1 MDSNRFS
8 HLQTAVPMAYEIQ
21 QPKAPAGMDPNGA
34 RVWDLFNI
42 PGITGFTANAIT
54 RDALVLARDGFTA
67 TSGTKLGF
75 AFDFN
80 AAAPADATSFQPV
93 ANWAA
98 VEDGL
103 VTSHSIAVSAVRDLL
118 AAESFDDMERVIL
131 SDRKAYTALM
141 RRAIALVTAG
151 QAVSPAPNA
160 IKFHLMQLLVDASN
174 RIISEAVLRYFAEQH
189 INADPSIQATVIDRL
204 KVSGL
209 SVQDPFG
216 SIGAVYQMVRELGN
230 LPFLVDGWLNRGEVL
245 PDRVTDAIKNE
256 MVNFLRTLN
265 LNTALIQTET
275 NSSGLVVLKDCGFD
289 EYFAGAYQHA
299 LRVNSG
305 QEDPIFQV
313 YNPNYNSAWNLNVDY
328 FDDVEEQS
336 IVPEHIR
343 AAGAL
348 YYCYMMGEVMGL
360 YHVVDYL
367 TLMWARG
374 SLALSQGEAST
385 KLYRYYKRRDDR
397 MTSEERA
404 MTWKQVLNLGDAPTL
419 QNVVSNNEF
428 SSLFDSL
435 LREVVEFMTKT
446 ENFDSGSGNVSS
458 ESIYIS
464 VHAMQGNLS
473 AYMVGK
479 PLADVHELYAQLKD
493 CLDILKCDEIRD
505 QLGGGRNKNI
515 WTVISRVLRD
525 HLHRQ
530 INVSAAKA
538 AAVEVHKLFDFIA
551 RFDYS
556 RRHYAVLRDFL
567 RSTEA
572 FILAQE
578 QLSGAF
584 PSHNPASHDTPV
596 GNGGSKGGDFDDWD

>member
-1 MDSNRFS
+1 MPLSNS
-8 HLQTAVPMAYEIQ
+8 NMYSSTSLLQGKVTTTTNL
-21 QPKAPAGMDPNGA
+21 DPNLQ
-34 RVWDLFNI
+34 RNWDLFLLS
-42 PGITGFTANAIT
+42 GITGF
-54 RDALVLARDGFTA
+54 RV
-67 TSGTKLGF
+67 S
-75 AFDFN
+75 
-80 AAAPADATSFQPV
+80 
-93 ANWAA
+93 
-98 VEDGL
+98 
-103 VTSHSIAVSAVRDLL
+103 AVSSVALTSAREGRPGDIPPKWGYAFNFDPLNPLNTAVYSAYNSSYGYAQVEAELIANYSLVVSEVRDLL
-118 AAESFDDMERVIL
+118 ATETFDDMERMVL
-131 SDRKAYTALM
+131 ADRNSYVALL
-141 RRAIALVTAG
+141 RRAIALVVGSSGTMPSG
-151 QAVSPAPNA
+151 SAV
-160 IKFHLMQLLVDASN
+160 KFHLMQLLGDASN
-174 RIISEAVLRYFAEQH
+174 RYITEVALRYFQDQN
-189 INADPSIQATVIDRL
+189 ITVDPSTQATVIDRL
-204 KVSGL
+204 KTDGVN
-209 SVQDPFG
+209 VQDPF
-216 SIGAVYQMVRELGN
+216 SSVNAVYQMVRALGN
-230 LPFLVDGWLNRGEVL
+230 LPFLVDAWFARGEVRV
-245 PDRVTDAIKNE
+245 DNVTDAIKAE
-256 MVNFLRTLN
+256 MINFLRTLN
-265 LNTALIQTET
+265 LNTDRITTSRVGNAD
-275 NSSGLVVLKDCGFD
+275 VLDDGFD
-289 EYFAGAYQHA
+289 EYFSGAYQHA
-299 LRVNSG
+299 LRVSSG

-313 YNPNYNSAWNLNVDY
+313 YNPNYAGTQWNLDVDY
-328 FDDVEEQS
+328 FDDIEEQS

-343 AAGAL
+343 ASGAL

-397 MTSEERA
+397 MTVEERA

-419 QNVVSNNEF
+419 QNVVSNIEF
-428 SSLFDSL
+428 TTIFDSL
-435 LREVVEFMTKT
+435 LREVVEFMSKT
-446 ENFDSGSGNVSS
+446 EGFDSGSGNVSP

-464 VHAMQGNLS
+464 IHGLQANLS

-538 AAVEVHKLFDFIA
+538 AAVEVHKLFDFIS

-556 RRHYAVLRDFL
+556 RRHYAVLRDFI

-578 QLSGAF
+578 QLGSGF
-584 PSHNPASHDTPV
+584 NTSVVSDSPSAPAN
-596 GNGGSKGGDFDDWD
+596 NGSNGDFDDWD

>member
-1 MDSNRFS
+1 MGNNYNYLSPYDPS
-8 HLQTAVPMAYEIQ
+8 LGIQ
-21 QPKAPAGMDPNGA
+21 NPFRGDNSAA
-34 RVWDLFNI
+34 RGDLFFL
-42 PGITGFTANAIT
+42 PGISTFAVTALT
-54 RDALVLARDGFTA
+54 KDALNLARDGYSNRA
-67 TSGTKLGF
+67 GLKLGY
-75 AFDFN
+75 AFDFD
-80 AAAPADATSFQPV
+80 AAAPTDAGSYALV
-93 ANWAA
+93 ANYQAI
-98 VEDGL
+98 EDGL
-103 VTSHSIAVSAVRDLL
+103 VSNHSILVSGVRDSL
-118 AAESFDDMERVIL
+118 AVESFADLERAVL
-131 SDRKAYTALM
+131 ADRKSYTALL
-141 RRAIALVTAG
+141 RRAIALATGG
-151 QAVSPAPNA
+151 QATAPVPSGV
-160 IKFHLMQLLVDASN
+160 KFHLMQLLSDAAN
-174 RIISEAVLRYFAEQH
+174 RIVSEVVQRYFTDQH
-189 INADPSIQATVIDRL
+189 ITADPSMQASVIDRL
-204 KVSGL
+204 KSTGIN
-209 SVQDPFG
+209 VQDPF
-216 SIGAVYQMVRELGN
+216 SSVALVYQAVRELGN
-230 LPFLVDGWLNRGEVL
+230 LPFLVDSWLNRGEVL
-245 PDRVTDAIKNE
+245 PDKVTDTIKSE
-256 MVNFLRTLN
+256 MVNFIRTLN
-265 LNTALIQTET
+265 LNTVLIQTET
-275 NSSGLVVLKDCGFD
+275 NAAGLVVLKDSAFD

-313 YNPNYNSAWNLNVDY
+313 YNPNYSSAWNLNVDY

-336 IVPEHIR
+336 IVPDHIR

-397 MTSEERA
+397 MTTEERA

-419 QNVVSNNEF
+419 QNVVSNIEF

-446 ENFDSGSGNVSS
+446 ENFDSGSGNVSP

-464 VHAMQGNLS
+464 IHGLQANLS

-525 HLHRQ
+525 HLNRQ
-530 INVSAAKA
+530 INVSSAKA
-538 AAVEVHKLFDFIA
+538 AAVEVHKLFDFLA

-556 RRHYAVLRDFL
+556 KRQYTTLRDFL

-578 QLSGAF
+578 QLTGAF
-584 PSHNPASHDTPV
+584 PSHNPASHETPV
-596 GNGGSKGGDFDDWD
+596 GTGAKGSDFDDWD

>member
-1 MDSNRFS
+1 MAPTNYD
-8 HLQTAVPMAYEIQ
+8 HLLPAPMANLPVM
-21 QPKAPAGMDPNGA
+21 QPKAPSVTDPTGA
-34 RVWDLFNI
+34 RVWDLFNL
-42 PGITGFTANAIT
+42 PGTTGFVVNSIT
-54 RDALVLARDGFTA
+54 RDAINLARDGYTA
-67 TSGTKLGF
+67 TSGVKLGF

-80 AAAPADATSFQPV
+80 AAAPADATAFQPV
-93 ANWAA
+93 ANWQAI
-98 VEDGL
+98 EDGL
-103 VTSHSIAVSAVRDLL
+103 VTQHSLAVNATRDLL
-118 AAESFDDMERVIL
+118 AVESFDDMERAIL
-131 SDRKAYTALM
+131 SDRKAYTALL
-141 RRAIALVTAG
+141 RRAIALVTGG
-151 QAVSPAPNA
+151 QAMSPAPNA
-160 IKFHLMQLLVDASN
+160 IKFHLMQLLADASN
-174 RIISEAVLRYFAEQH
+174 RVISEAVLRYFSDQH
-189 INADPSIQATVIDRL
+189 IAADPSIQANVIDRL
-204 KVSGL
+204 KTSGL
-209 SVQDPFG
+209 NVQDPFG
-216 SIGAVYQMVRELGN
+216 SIAAVYQTVRELGN
-230 LPFLVDGWLNRGEVL
+230 LPFLVEAWFNRGEVM
-245 PDRVTDAIKNE
+245 PGRITDTIKNE
-256 MVNFLRTLN
+256 MVNFLRSLN
-265 LNTALIQTET
+265 LNTNNILTTTDAA
-275 NSSGLVVLKDCGFD
+275 GLVVLSNSNFD

-328 FDDVEEQS
+328 FDDVEEQA
-336 IVPEHIR
+336 IVPDHIR

-404 MTWKQVLNLGDAPTL
+404 MTWKQVLNLGEAPTL
-419 QNVVSNNEF
+419 QNVVSNVEF
-428 SSLFDSL
+428 SGLFDSM
-435 LREVVEFMTKT
+435 LREVVEFMSKT

-464 VHAMQGNLS
+464 IHGLQGNLS

-538 AAVEVHKLFDFIA
+538 AAVEVHKLFDFVA
-551 RFDYS
+551 RFDYT
-556 RRHYAVLRDFL
+556 RRHYTVLRDFL

-578 QLSGAF
+578 QLSGSM

-596 GNGGSKGGDFDDWD
+596 SSGGKGGDFDDWD

>member
-1 MDSNRFS
+1 
-8 HLQTAVPMAYEIQ
+8 MASL
-21 QPKAPAGMDPNGA
+21 PVSLDPTNG
-34 RVWDLFNI
+34 RVWDLFNL
-42 PGITGFTANAIT
+42 PGITGFVMNSIT
-54 RDALVLARDGFTA
+54 SDALILARDGYTA
-67 TSGTKLGF
+67 TSGLKLGF

-80 AAAPADATSFQPV
+80 AAAPSDSGSYQPV
-93 ANWAA
+93 ANWPA

-103 VTSHSIAVSAVRDLL
+103 VTNHSLVVSSVRDLL
-118 AAESFDDMERVIL
+118 AAESFDDLERAIL
-131 SDRKAYTALM
+131 ADRKSYTALL
-141 RRAIALVTAG
+141 RRAIALVTGG
-151 QAVSPAPNA
+151 QAISPAPNA
-160 IKFHLMQLLVDASN
+160 VKFHLMQLLADAAN
-174 RIISEAVLRYFAEQH
+174 RIISEAVLRYFSDQH
-189 INADPSIQATVIDRL
+189 IAADPSIQANVIDRL
-204 KVSGL
+204 KNSGL
-209 SVQDPFG
+209 NVQDPFG
-216 SIGAVYQMVRELGN
+216 SIAVVYQAVRELGN
-230 LPFLVDGWLNRGEVL
+230 LPFLVDSWFNRGEVL
-245 PDRVTDAIKNE
+245 PGRDTETVKNE

-265 LNTALIQTET
+265 LNTALIDTET
-275 NSSGLVVLKDCGFD
+275 NTNGIVVLKDCGFD

-313 YNPNYNSAWNLNVDY
+313 YNPNYNSTWNLNVDY

-336 IVPEHIR
+336 IVPDHIR

-397 MTSEERA
+397 MTVEERA

-419 QNVVSNNEF
+419 QNVVSNLEF
-428 SSLFDSL
+428 SSLFDSM

-446 ENFDSGSGNVSS
+446 ENFDSGSGNVSP

-464 VHAMQGNLS
+464 IHGLQGNLS

-538 AAVEVHKLFDFIA
+538 AAVEVHKLFDFVA

-556 RRHYAVLRDFL
+556 RRNYTVLRDFL

-584 PSHNPASHDTPV
+584 PSHNPASHETPSSPS
-596 GNGGSKGGDFDDWD
+596 NKGGDFDDWD

>member
-1 MDSNRFS
+1 
-8 HLQTAVPMAYEIQ
+8 
-21 QPKAPAGMDPNGA
+21 MDPNKYSNYA
-34 RVWDLFNI
+34 SLPKLEALPQPKIMSPVDPNNTRVWDLFNL

-54 RDALVLARDGFTA
+54 RDALALARDGYTA
-67 TSGTKLGF
+67 TSGLKLGY
-75 AFDFN
+75 AYDFN
-80 AAAPADATSFQPV
+80 AAAPADTSAFQPV

-103 VTSHSIAVSAVRDLL
+103 VTNYSIVVSGVRDLL
-118 AAESFDDMERVIL
+118 AGESFDDMERAIL
-131 SDRKAYTALM
+131 ADRKSYTALV
-141 RRAIALVTAG
+141 RRAIALVTGG
-151 QAVSPAPNA
+151 QSISPAPNA
-160 IKFHLMQLLVDASN
+160 VKFHLMQLLVDAAN
-174 RIISEAVLRYFAEQH
+174 RIISEAVLRFFSDQH
-189 INADPSIQATVIDRL
+189 ISADPSIQATVIDRL
-204 KVSGL
+204 KSSGL
-209 SVQDPFG
+209 NVQDPFS
-216 SIGAVYQMVRELGN
+216 SISATYQAVRELGN
-230 LPFLVDGWLNRGEVL
+230 LPFLVEAWFNRGEVIA
-245 PDRVTDAIKNE
+245 DRVTDTIKSE
-256 MVNFLRTLN
+256 MVNFLRSLN
-265 LNTALIQTET
+265 LNTNLILTET
-275 NSSGLVVLKDCGFD
+275 NTAGLVVLKDGNFD

-328 FDDVEEQS
+328 FEDVEEQS
-336 IVPEHIR
+336 IVPDHIR

-397 MTSEERA
+397 MTPDERA
-404 MTWKQVLNLGDAPTL
+404 MTWKQVLNLGEAPSL
-419 QNVVSNNEF
+419 QNVVSNIEF
-428 SSLFDSL
+428 SSLFDSA

-446 ENFDSGSGNVSS
+446 ENFDSGSGNVSP

-464 VHAMQGNLS
+464 IHALQGNLS

-493 CLDILKCDEIRD
+493 CLEILKCDEIRD

-556 RRHYAVLRDFL
+556 RRHYTVLRDFL

-596 GNGGSKGGDFDDWD
+596 TGGGSKGGDFDDWD

>member
-1 MDSNRFS
+1 
-8 HLQTAVPMAYEIQ
+8 MASL
-21 QPKAPAGMDPNGA
+21 PVSLDPTNG
-34 RVWDLFNI
+34 RVWDLFNL
-42 PGITGFTANAIT
+42 PGITGFVVNSIT
-54 RDALVLARDGFTA
+54 SDALILARDGYTA
-67 TSGTKLGF
+67 TSGLKLGF

-80 AAAPADATSFQPV
+80 AAAPSDSGSYQPV
-93 ANWAA
+93 ANWPA

-103 VTSHSIAVSAVRDLL
+103 VTNHSLVVSSVRDLL
-118 AAESFDDMERVIL
+118 AAESFDDLERAIL
-131 SDRKAYTALM
+131 ADRKSYTALL
-141 RRAIALVTAG
+141 RRAIALVTGG
-151 QAVSPAPNA
+151 QAISPAPNA
-160 IKFHLMQLLVDASN
+160 VKFHLMQLLADAAN
-174 RIISEAVLRYFAEQH
+174 RIISEAVLRYFSDQH
-189 INADPSIQATVIDRL
+189 IAADPSIQANVIDRL
-204 KVSGL
+204 KNSGL
-209 SVQDPFG
+209 NVQDPFG
-216 SIGAVYQMVRELGN
+216 SIAVVYQAVRELGN
-230 LPFLVDGWLNRGEVL
+230 LPFLVDSWFNRGEVL
-245 PDRVTDAIKNE
+245 PGRDTETVKNE

-275 NSSGLVVLKDCGFD
+275 NANGIVVLKDCGFD

-313 YNPNYNSAWNLNVDY
+313 YNPNYNSTWNLNVDY

-336 IVPEHIR
+336 IVPDHIR

-397 MTSEERA
+397 MTVEERA

-419 QNVVSNNEF
+419 QNVVSNLEF
-428 SSLFDSL
+428 SSLFDSM

-446 ENFDSGSGNVSS
+446 ENFDSGSGNVSP

-464 VHAMQGNLS
+464 IHGLQGNLS

-538 AAVEVHKLFDFIA
+538 AAVEVHKLFDFVA

-556 RRHYAVLRDFL
+556 RRNYTVLRDFL

-584 PSHNPASHDTPV
+584 PSHNPASHETPSSPS
-596 GNGGSKGGDFDDWD
+596 NKGGDFDDWD